1 MLRAALPS
9 RASVLWDD
17 VASLRAAVDKLHAQ
31 LSDSEA
37 AHRAS
42 TAYIDS
48 RVDSSV
54 EASRK
59 GVRHA
64 LKEVIQRVATQL
76 DQLHGETHAQVA
88 ALRVEQGAM
97 RAHAEKLAARVHVL
111 SDAVAGKDA
120 QLVRAGGQLM
130 FCEGWVAGSFQWGS
144 HACTC
149 VLSDDV
155 PTGGA
160 GRQPHTPGRQR
171 GRAAAGDGEHAG
183 GVGGPGERRGGG
195 VWCLFT
201 PTMPM
206 QALTRMALACL
217 TLHSLRM
224 QCRRWRRPCGGPTPM
239 VTALAHRSGI
249 WRTPLRGTS

>member
-1 MLRAALPS
+1 MADLTKRLADCESAVHTGLTGCGVALLSRVRALTAGPQGAGTHTRPLPCSSRS
-9 RASVLWDD
+9 RASALWDD

-59 GVRHA
+59 SVRHA
-64 LKEVIQRVATQL
+64 LREVIPRVATQL

-111 SDAVAGKDA
+111 SDTVAGKDA
-120 QLVRAGGQLM
+120 QLVRPQPVGN
-130 FCEGWVAGSFQWGS
+130 GSMPPRL
-144 HACTC
+144 CT
-149 VLSDDV
+149 
-155 PTGGA
+155 
-160 GRQPHTPGRQR
+160 
-171 GRAAAGDGEHAG
+171 
-183 GVGGPGERRGGG
+183 
-195 VWCLFT
+195 
-201 PTMPM
+201 
-206 QALTRMALACL
+206 
-217 TLHSLRM
+217 SL
-224 QCRRWRRPCGGPTPM
+224 G
-239 VTALAHRSGI
+239 
-249 WRTPLRGTS
+249 